1 MVFMNKR
8 NSKAYESVKTALET
22 LEKIILRESWET
34 TILEFKRRNYYD
46 DHK

>member
-1 MVFMNKR
+1 MD
-8 NSKAYESVKTALET
+8 SQ
-22 LEKIILRESWET
+22 KIILRESWET